1 MSKTILE
8 TDTEG
13 ALRLTREQL
22 GDVGAHARFVVE
34 REGDKIVLRPAG
46 GASRWDSST
55 PEERAEEF
63 RRWALSHRGGPAYLM
78 RPSRGRV
85 STTDDGLPAGH

>member
-63 RRWALSHRGGPAYLM
+63 RRWALSHRGSPGLSDEAI
-78 RPSRGRV
+78 SRE
-85 STTDDGLPAGH
+85 SIYD

>member
-13 ALRLTREQL
+13 ILRLTHEQL

-63 RRWALSHRGGPAYLM
+63 RRWALSHRGGPGLSDEAI
-78 RPSRGRV
+78 SRE
-85 STTDDGLPAGH
+85 SIYD

>member
-1 MSKTILE
+1 MSQTILE

-13 ALRLTREQL
+13 ALRLTQEEL

-34 REGDKIVLRPAG
+34 REGDRIVLRRAP

-55 PEERAEEF
+55 PEERAAEF
-63 RRWALSHRGGPAYLM
+63 RRWALSLRGGPGLSDEAV
-78 RPSRGRV
+78 SRE
-85 STTDDGLPAGH
+85 SIYD

>member
-1 MSKTILE
+1 MRGINKTILE

-13 ALRLTREQL
+13 ALRLTQEQL

-46 GASRWDSST
+46 NASRWDSST

-63 RRWALSHRGGPAYLM
+63 RRWALSHRGGPGLSDEAI
-78 RPSRGRV
+78 SRE
-85 STTDDGLPAGH
+85 SIYD